1 MEETTAA
8 NGPVATTIA
17 SFKVCTLCGETWK
30 SREAFLADPR
40 VRVIGYQVHFQDLQ
54 TGMFLFNHDA
64 CCTTLA
70 IDASLFTDL
79 YQRTDVH
86 GAKDRDRGLS
96 GLLFAQG
103 RAPSL
108 PGGVRMR
115 LRQGHP
121 RQGRTLGEST
131 ATLSRS
137 VWRRPFPDHLLLA
150 PPPRGAARPKL
161 L

>member
-79 YQRTDVH
+79 YRGPTFMARKTETEDCPGYCLHKGELRPCPAECECAYVRDVLDTV
-86 GAKDRDRGLS
+86 ARWEK
-96 GLLFAQG
+96 
-103 RAPSL
+103 
-108 PGGVRMR
+108 
-115 LRQGHP
+115 
-121 RQGRTLGEST
+121 
-131 ATLSRS
+131 
-137 VWRRPFPDHLLLA
+137 A
-150 PPPRGAARPKL
+150 PPR
-161 L
+161 